1 MHLGLQF
8 MHHQDAAGSCRAEPI
23 VMPPNNRV
31 HNSLVVRF
39 PRHHQGHLEKRHEKY
54 LPKDKP
60 ISSQK

>member
-1 MHLGLQF
+1 ML
-8 MHHQDAAGSCRAEPI
+8 HQDAAGSCRAEPV

-60 ISSQK
+60 IST